1 MYEHKLIPTNGITLH
16 AVAAGP
22 ADGPLVLLLHGFP
35 EFWYGWRRQIPA
47 LAAAGFRVL
56 APDQRG
62 YNLSD
67 KPRDLAAYRLDELA
81 ADALGLIDAAG
92 RERAFVVGH
101 DWGAMVAWWLAL
113 VAPERVARLAILNVP
128 HPHVARRHLTS
139 DPEQQKRSL
148 YAAFFQLPWL
158 PEAALRAGDWRA
170 AEQAMRGSSR
180 PGAFTDADMVE
191 YRRAWARPGA
201 MTTMLNW
208 YRAQLQRPMAD
219 WPAPRVVVPTTI
231 IWGLKDFALRGVMAA
246 ESAAECDDAELIELP
261 DNTHWVQHEAPE
273 LVNATLIARFK
284 ESSSAD

>member
-1 MYEHKLIPTNGITLH
+1 MYEHKLIATNGITLH
-16 AVAAGP
+16 AVTAGP
-22 ADGPLVLLLHGFP
+22 EDGPLVLLLHGFP
-35 EFWYGWRRQIPA
+35 EFWYSWRRQIPA

-67 KPRDLAAYRLDELA
+67 KPRELSAYRLDELA

-113 VAPERVARLAILNVP
+113 VAPHRVARLAILNVP
-128 HPHVARRHLTS
+128 HPHVFRSHLLN
-139 DPEQQKRSL
+139 DAEQQKRSI
-148 YAAFFQLPWL
+148 YAGFFQLPWL

-180 PGAFTDADMVE
+180 PGAFSDDDMAE

-201 MTTMLNW
+201 MTAMLNW
-208 YRAQLQRPMAD
+208 YRALAQRPIAD
-219 WPAPRVVVPTTI
+219 WPEPRVVVPTTI

-246 ESAAECDDAELIELP
+246 ESAAECDDVELIELP
-261 DNTHWVQHEAPE
+261 DNTHWVQHEAPD
-273 LVNATLIARFK
+273 LVNETLITRFQ
-284 ESSSAD
+284 S

>member
-22 ADGPLVLLLHGFP
+22 EDGPLVLLLHGFP

-67 KPRDLAAYRLDELA
+67 KPRDLDDYQLDVLA

-113 VAPERVARLAILNVP
+113 VAPERLSRLAILNVP

-139 DPEQQKRSL
+139 DPAQQKRSL

-158 PEAALRAGDWRA
+158 PEVLLGAADWRA
-170 AEQAMRGSSR
+170 AEQALRGSSL
-180 PGAFTDADMVE
+180 PGAFSDADMAE

-208 YRAQLQRPMAD
+208 YRAQLQRPMDD
-219 WPAPRVVVPTTI
+219 WPEPRVTVPTTI
-231 IWGLKDFALRGVMAA
+231 IWGMKDFALRSVMAA
-246 ESAAECDDAELIELP
+246 ESAAECAEVELIELP
-261 DNTHWVQHEAPE
+261 DNTHWVQHEAPD
-273 LVNATLIARFK
+273 LVNETLITRFQ
-284 ESSSAD
+284 S

>member
-1 MYEHKLIPTNGITLH
+1 MYEHRLIRTNGITLH
-16 AVAAGP
+16 TVVAGP
-22 ADGPLVLLLHGFP
+22 EDGPLVLLLHGFP

-67 KPRDLAAYRLDELA
+67 KPRDLAAYRLDALA

-113 VAPERVARLAILNVP
+113 VAPRRVERLAILNVP
-128 HPHVARRHLTS
+128 HPAVFRRRLLS

-170 AEQAMRGSSR
+170 IEQAMRGSSL
-180 PGAFTDADMVE
+180 PGVFSDADMEE

-208 YRAQLQRPMAD
+208 YRAMVQRPVAD
-219 WPAPRVVVPTTI
+219 PPSPRVVVPTTI
-231 IWGLKDFALRGVMAA
+231 IWGMKDFALRGEMAA
-246 ESAAECDDAELIELP
+246 ESAAECDDAELIQLP

-273 LVNATLIARFK
+273 LVNETLISRFK
-284 ESSSAD
+284 EG

>member
-1 MYEHKLIPTNGITLH
+1 MEHKLIPTNGITLH
-16 AVAAGP
+16 AVTAGP

-67 KPRDLAAYRLDELA
+67 KPRGLAAYCLDELA

-113 VAPERVARLAILNVP
+113 VAPQRVARLAILNVP
-128 HPHVARRHLTS
+128 HPQVFRRRLRS

-148 YAAFFQLPWL
+148 YAGFFQLPWL
-158 PEAALRAGDWRA
+158 PEAALRAGDWRV
-170 AEQAMRGSSR
+170 AEQAMRGSSQ
-180 PGAFTDADMVE
+180 PGAFSDEDMVE

-201 MTTMLNW
+201 MTAMLNW
-208 YRAQLQRPMAD
+208 YRALAQRPPD
-219 WPAPRVVVPTTI
+219 DPPSPRVVVPTTI
-231 IWGLKDFALRGVMAA
+231 IWGLKDFALRGEMAA

-273 LVNATLIARFK
+273 LVNETLITRFK
-284 ESSSAD
+284 G

>member
-16 AVAAGP
+16 TVAAGP
-22 ADGPLVLLLHGFP
+22 EDGPLVLLLHGFP

-67 KPRDLAAYRLDELA
+67 KPRDLAAYRLDEMA
-81 ADALGLIDAAG
+81 ADALGLVDAAG

-128 HPHVARRHLTS
+128 HPAVFRRRLLS

-158 PEAALRAGDWRA
+158 PEALLSAADWRA
-170 AEQAMRGSSR
+170 TERALRNSSL
-180 PGAFTDADMVE
+180 PDTFSDADMAE

-208 YRAQLQRPMAD
+208 YRALAQRPID
-219 WPAPRVVVPTTI
+219 DPPSPRVVAPTTI
-231 IWGLKDFALRGVMAA
+231 IWGMKDFALRGEMAA

-273 LVNATLIARFK
+273 LVNDTLITRFK
-284 ESSSAD
+284 E

>member
-16 AVAAGP
+16 TVAAGP
-22 ADGPLVLLLHGFP
+22 EDGPLVLLLHGFP

-67 KPRDLAAYRLDELA
+67 KPRDLAAYRLDEMA

-128 HPHVARRHLTS
+128 HPAVFRRRLLS

-158 PEAALRAGDWRA
+158 PEALLSAADWRA
-170 AEQAMRGSSR
+170 TERALRNSSL
-180 PGAFTDADMVE
+180 PDTFSDADMAE

-208 YRAQLQRPMAD
+208 YRALAQRPID
-219 WPAPRVVVPTTI
+219 DPPSPRVVAPTTI
-231 IWGLKDFALRGVMAA
+231 IWGMKDFALRGEMAA

-273 LVNATLIARFK
+273 LVNNTLITRFK
-284 ESSSAD
+284 E